1 MRSRCRIGY
10 PRKGTPNDLPHGS
23 WALRKAGIMSAK
35 EEALMARRTFNR
47 EFKTSAARLV
57 REQGYSA
64 AQAAT
69 SLGVDPRSIRDW
81 VAKFAPPPVET
92 PGAAS
97 DVELRQENERL
108 RAENK
113 RLLMERE
120 ILKKRRRSSRG
131 NSREVR
137 LRPRPP
143 GRVSRRAALRRARRF
158 TERLLRLA
166 GPSAEPN
173 GPPPR
178 APHRAD
184 SRGPRGGAV
193 SLWLA
198 PSPP

>member
-1 MRSRCRIGY
+1 
-10 PRKGTPNDLPHGS
+10 
-23 WALRKAGIMSAK
+23 MSAK

-120 ILKKRRRSSRG
+120 ILKKATAFFA
-131 NSREVR
+131 REQ
-137 LRPRPP
+137 P
-143 GRVSRRAALRRARRF
+143 
-158 TERLLRLA
+158 
-166 GPSAEPN
+166 
-173 GPPPR
+173 
-178 APHRAD
+178 
-184 SRGPRGGAV
+184 
-193 SLWLA
+193 
-198 PSPP
+198 